1 MKTKLSLFLWA
12 AASLFLSS
20 WSVGFAMTG
29 VFFDN
34 SEVLT
39 FIIALAASLVSAIC
53 GAGFM
58 QQWMI
63 AKKKNNNGKGGGY
76 G

>member
-12 AASLFLSS
+12 AASLFLSC
-20 WSVGFAMTG
+20 WSVGFAMSG
-29 VFFDN
+29 VFYDN

-39 FIIALAASLVSAIC
+39 FTIALAASLVSAIC

-58 QQWMI
+58 QQLMI
-63 AKKKNNNGKGGGY
+63 AKKNNNNGKGGGY

>member
-1 MKTKLSLFLWA
+1 MKTKLSLILWA

-20 WSVGFAMTG
+20 WSVGFAMSG
-29 VFFDN
+29 VYYGN
-34 SEVLT
+34 GEILT
-39 FIIALAASLVSAIC
+39 FILSLFASLVSAVC

-63 AKKKNNNGKGGGY
+63 AKKENNNAKGGGY